1 MKAIR
6 VKEFGGPEVMRLEE
20 VADPKPVG
28 AQVVVRIRAAGVNP
42 VDAYMRAGTYPR
54 KPVLPY
60 TPGTDGAGTVESLGP
75 DADAGRFKVGERV
88 YVAGSL
94 TGTYAEL
101 ALCEGQFVF
110 ALPGHVTFAQGAA
123 MHVPYATAYR
133 ALFQRAHAEA
143 GETLLVHG
151 ASGGVGIAA
160 VQLAR
165 AAGLRVIGTVGSE
178 RGRKLVLA
186 EGAHVVLD
194 HSAANHFEEALA
206 ATGGRGYDL
215 ILEMLANVNLGRDLG
230 ILAVHGRVSVVGS
243 RGNAEITPRD
253 MMGRDGA
260 IIGMSLWNATPH
272 ELISIHAALGAGL
285 ENRTLRPVIGQEIP
299 LADAGRAHSAIMA
312 GGAYGKIVL
321 IP

>member
-6 VKEFGGPEVMRLEE
+6 VKEFGGPEVLQLEE
-20 VADPKPVG
+20 APDPKPSG

-42 VDAYMRAGTYPR
+42 VDAYMRSGVYPR
-54 KPVLPY
+54 KPALPY
-60 TPGTDGAGTVESLGP
+60 TPGTDGAGTVESAGP
-75 DADAGRFKVGERV
+75 DAKRFKAGERV
-88 YVAGSL
+88 YLAGSL
-94 TGTYAEL
+94 SGTYAKL
-101 ALCEGQFVF
+101 ALCEDQFVF
-110 ALPGHVTFAQGAA
+110 PLPAHVSFAQGAGI
-123 MHVPYATAYR
+123 HVPYATAYR
-133 ALFQRAHAEA
+133 ALFQRAHALA

-165 AAGLRVIGTVGSE
+165 AAGLQVTGTVGSE

-186 EGAHVVLD
+186 EGAHEVLD
-194 HSAANHFEEALA
+194 HSAPNHFEEALA
-206 ATGGRGYDL
+206 ATDGHGYDL

-230 ILAVHGRVSVVGS
+230 ILAMHGRVSVVGS

-260 IIGMSLWNATPH
+260 IIGMSLWNTPPH
-272 ELISIHAALGAGL
+272 ELICIHAALVAGL
-285 ENRTLRPVIGQEIP
+285 ENKTLRPVIGLEIP
-299 LADAGRAHSAIMA
+299 LAEAGRAHTAIMA
-312 GGAYGKIVL
+312 GGAHGKIVL

>member
-6 VKEFGGPEVMRLEE
+6 VKEFGGPEVMQLEE
-20 VADPKPVG
+20 APDPKPSG

-42 VDAYMRAGTYPR
+42 VDVYVRSGVYPR
-54 KPVLPY
+54 KPTLPY
-60 TPGTDGAGTVESLGP
+60 TPGTDGAGTVESAGP
-75 DADAGRFKVGERV
+75 DAKRFKPGDRV
-88 YVAGSL
+88 YLAGSL
-94 TGTYAEL
+94 SGTYAEL
-101 ALCEGQFVF
+101 ALCEEQFVF
-110 ALPGHVTFAQGAA
+110 PLPAHVSFAQGAA

-133 ALFQRAHAEA
+133 ALFQRAHALA

-165 AAGLRVIGTVGSE
+165 AAGLRVMGTVGSE

-186 EGAHVVLD
+186 EGAHEVLD
-194 HSAANHFEEALA
+194 HSAPNHFEEALA

-230 ILAVHGRVSVVGS
+230 ILAPHGRVSVVGS

-260 IIGMSLWNATPH
+260 ILGMSLWNATPQ
-272 ELISIHAALGAGL
+272 ELISIHSALVAGL
-285 ENRTLRPVIGQEIP
+285 ENKTLRPVIGQEIP
-299 LADAGRAHSAIMA
+299 LGEAARAHTAIMA

>member
-6 VKEFGGPEVMRLEE
+6 VKEFGGPEVMQLEE
-20 VADPKPVG
+20 MPDPKPSG

-42 VDAYMRAGTYPR
+42 VDAYIRSGVYPR
-54 KPVLPY
+54 KPALPY
-60 TPGTDGAGTVESLGP
+60 TPGTDGAGIVESAGP
-75 DADAGRFKVGERV
+75 DARRFKAGDGV
-88 YVAGSL
+88 YLAGSL
-94 TGTYAEL
+94 SGTYAQL
-101 ALCEGQFVF
+101 ALCEEQFVF
-110 ALPGHVTFAQGAA
+110 PLPAQVSFAQGAA
-123 MHVPYATAYR
+123 IHVPYATAYR
-133 ALFQRAHAEA
+133 ALFQRAHALA

-165 AAGLRVIGTVGSE
+165 AAGLHVVGTVGSE

-186 EGAHVVLD
+186 EGAHEVLD
-194 HSAANHFEEALA
+194 HSAPNHFEEALA

-215 ILEMLANVNLGRDLG
+215 ILEMLANVNLGRDLT
-230 ILAVHGRVSVVGS
+230 ILAPHGRVSVVGS

-260 IIGMSLWNATPH
+260 IFGMSLWNATPQ
-272 ELISIHAALGAGL
+272 EVTSIHAALIAGL
-285 ENRTLRPVIGQEIP
+285 ENKSLRPVVSQEIP
-299 LADAGRAHSAIMA
+299 LAEAARAHTAIMA

-321 IP
+321 VP

>member
-1 MKAIR
+1 
-6 VKEFGGPEVMRLEE
+6 
-20 VADPKPVG
+20 
-28 AQVVVRIRAAGVNP
+28 
-42 VDAYMRAGTYPR
+42 
-54 KPVLPY
+54 
-60 TPGTDGAGTVESLGP
+60 
-75 DADAGRFKVGERV
+75 
-88 YVAGSL
+88 
-94 TGTYAEL
+94 
-101 ALCEGQFVF
+101 
-110 ALPGHVTFAQGAA
+110 
-123 MHVPYATAYR
+123 
-133 ALFQRAHAEA
+133 
-143 GETLLVHG
+143 
-151 ASGGVGIAA
+151 VGIAA

-178 RGRKLVLA
+178 RGRKLVLD

-194 HSAANHFEEALA
+194 HSAAGHFEEALA

-230 ILAVHGRVSVVGS
+230 ILATHGRVSVVGS

-272 ELISIHAALGAGL
+272 ELISIHAALVAGL
-285 ENRTLRPVIGQEIP
+285 ENKTLRPVIGQEIP
-299 LADAGRAHSAIMA
+299 LAEAGRAHTAIMA

>member
-6 VKEFGGPEVMRLEE
+6 VKEFGGPEVMQLEE
-20 VADPKPVG
+20 MPDPKPSG

-42 VDAYMRAGTYPR
+42 VDAYIRSGVYPR
-54 KPVLPY
+54 KPALPY
-60 TPGTDGAGTVESLGP
+60 TPGTDGAGIVESAGP
-75 DADAGRFKVGERV
+75 DARRFKAGDGV
-88 YVAGSL
+88 YLAGSL
-94 TGTYAEL
+94 SGTYAQL
-101 ALCEGQFVF
+101 ALCEEQFVF
-110 ALPGHVTFAQGAA
+110 PLPAQVSFAQGAA
-123 MHVPYATAYR
+123 IHVPYVTAYR
-133 ALFQRAHAEA
+133 ALFQRAHALA

-165 AAGLRVIGTVGSE
+165 AAGLHVVGTVGSE

-186 EGAHVVLD
+186 EGAHEVLD
-194 HSAANHFEEALA
+194 HSAPNHFEEALA

-215 ILEMLANVNLGRDLG
+215 ILEMLANVNLGRDLT
-230 ILAVHGRVSVVGS
+230 ILAPHGRVSVVGS

-260 IIGMSLWNATPH
+260 IFGMSLWNATPQ
-272 ELISIHAALGAGL
+272 EVTSIHAALIAGL
-285 ENRTLRPVIGQEIP
+285 ENKSLRPVVSQEIP
-299 LADAGRAHSAIMA
+299 LAEAARAHTAIMA

-321 IP
+321 VP

>member
-6 VKEFGGPEVMRLEE
+6 VEEFGGPEVMRLEE
-20 VADPKPVG
+20 VPDPKPSG

-42 VDAYMRAGTYPR
+42 VEVYIRSGTYPR
-54 KPVLPY
+54 KPALPY

-75 DADAGRFKVGERV
+75 DAKRFKQGDRV
-88 YVAGSL
+88 YLAGSL
-94 TGTYAEL
+94 SGTYAEL
-101 ALCEGQFVF
+101 ALCEEQFVF
-110 ALPGHVTFAQGAA
+110 PLPAHVSFAQGAA
-123 MHVPYATAYR
+123 MHVAYATAYR

-178 RGRKLVLA
+178 RGRKLVWA
-186 EGAHVVLD
+186 EGAHEVLD

-206 ATGGRGYDL
+206 ATGGHGYDL

-230 ILAVHGRVSVVGS
+230 ILAPHGRVSVVGS

-260 IIGMSLWNATPH
+260 IFGMSLWNTPPH
-272 ELISIHAALGAGL
+272 ELICIHAALVAGL
-285 ENRTLRPVIGQEIP
+285 ENKTLLPVIGQEIP
-299 LADAGRAHSAIMA
+299 LTEAGRAHTAIMA
-312 GGAYGKIVL
+312 GSAHGKIVL